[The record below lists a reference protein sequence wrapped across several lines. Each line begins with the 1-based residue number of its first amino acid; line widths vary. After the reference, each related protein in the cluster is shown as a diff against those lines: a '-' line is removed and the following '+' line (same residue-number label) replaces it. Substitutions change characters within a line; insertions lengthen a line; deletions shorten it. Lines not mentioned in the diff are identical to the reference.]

1 MNIHPIG
8 SEFDGDPVPN
18 PFQLLPVFQ
27 NHGSTPSSPPLTP
40 SATKTYAEQRVQA
53 GAEYTQESLEDAYY
67 DLFKTQDA
75 RFDHVLKGM
84 QKGGWTLGSF
94 LQKLFA
100 IPRDHELSRSQKH
113 AQMVS
118 GFLGCRDYEKFK
130 PDHIVELMYANK
142 DSAPK
147 ETRNKPGVPIVEK
160 ERRDATLMGR
170 HLLSEWA
177 IQKVEGFVSAQSEE
191 ISGKEGGFH
200 LTAKE
205 TTWDFIHGFSLAKA
219 IVPIEKKGTVLLRML
234 AAAALPAALSEAMRP
249 SEQNPTPYSI
259 HLSRPLHSGSGGNR
273 KDPLIII
280 VVACLMLMY
289 ARNLHFSLLRKISGI
304 WLFANNASA
313 SIFSVL
319 SRIGLSSSYTTVL
332 KTLRTLS
339 TSAQSII
346 REKAQQRAFLLI
358 YDNINRMS
366 RAWDPD
372 LGQRDMMNNGT
383 AATFIELMN
392 CDVGKAFDPQALK
405 AARDAGLR
413 AQLTTKPLYDRI
425 DAPELNAVMGL
436 HCLSFLTSETPIL
449 APHQVYINLRF
460 RTAHAKHRM
469 PDNHITVMHP
479 LATSTH
485 DEGTT
490 PGSRDVLDDLVLR
503 QLGMEKNE
511 VDKLLIIV
519 GGDQSTVKL
528 RNLQKFLADCPH
540 GYARYGWVLPLI
552 QLWHMGWADL
562 ERVLNTHWGRT
573 ASNSE
578 TGDMSSFYFT
588 NTILKRKIKD
598 VKRPDY
604 YPTQNFVFD
613 TLKAKIIDCWKV
625 HLGTDDLNTY
635 FTTNTYQIEELLR
648 LGQEIVEL
656 YLTIDASEKAREGFQ
671 GHKFKTGDAW
681 SRPAPSADAMDVD
694 DPADRYLG
702 DAVLANVI
710 LRLRDSMLHYE
721 FQHAVSDGDIG
732 RAMNVMAVWTFTF
745 TGCGKNKYLNE
756 LLEISCN
763 FLYEYSPDLRRTQLN
778 NWLCTFTE
786 HGCWFP
792 MDLLQEKNIKL
803 LKKLSQRRDSSF
815 GAAFYQE
822 IISYNIR
829 ALSKSSETMQSAVG
843 ISRTGGRHRRAK
855 KEAAMKELGTAMSE
869 RQLHKFRAG
878 RDFGHRA
885 NDDFEAGYLKLSKGK
900 VKDFIKR
907 TIADAGNLH
916 GDDDGVDE
924 SHSPAQ
930 VPFPN
935 VVINGVLHCGGDS
948 GSEMSSGLE
957 SDAE

>member
-1 MNIHPIG
+1 MDSEIDDDSGLHPSHPLPALQTTG
-8 SEFDGDPVPN
+8 SN
-18 PFQLLPVFQ
+18 P
-27 NHGSTPSSPPLTP
+27 SP
-40 SATKTYAEQRVQA
+40 SAPATTSQSTGTLPTPQTLGNPPINAPRTYADQGIQVGEPW
-53 GAEYTQESLEDAYY
+53 AE
-67 DLFKTQDA
+67 DLLKVHYHPVNTQD
-75 RFDHVLKGM
+75 RKFDFILLDIKR
-84 QKGGWTLGSF
+84 GGWSLGRF
-94 LQKLFA
+94 LGRLFVK
-100 IPRDHELSRSQKH
+100 PHPSQLSRSPRH
-113 AQMVS
+113 AETVSSFLNGKKS
-118 GFLGCRDYEKFK
+118 GFNVLNAAD
-130 PDHIVELMYANK
+130 IAELMHSNP

-147 ETRNKPGVPIVEK
+147 PTRRTPKTPAKATK
-160 ERRDATLMGR
+160 EEEEPPDPKKMAR

-177 IQKVEGFVSAQSEE
+177 IQKYIGEASAE

-200 LTAKE
+200 LSKE
-205 TTWDFIHGFSLAKA
+205 ATTWDFIHGFSLAKA
-219 IVPIEKKGTVLLRML
+219 MLPLEKKRSVLLRML
-234 AAAALPAALSEAMRP
+234 AAAALPAALSSAMRP
-249 SEQNPTPYSI
+249 SEMNPTPYFS
-259 HLSRPLHSGSGGNR
+259 HLFRPARSGSGSNR
-273 KDPLIII
+273 RDPLVIILI
-280 VVACLMLMY
+280 TFFMLMY
-289 ARNLHFSLLRKISGI
+289 ARNLHFSLLRKIAGI

-372 LGQRDMMNNGT
+372 LGQRDTMNNGT

-413 AQLTTKPLYDRI
+413 AQLTTEALYDRI

-436 HCLSFLTSETPIL
+436 HCLSFLISETPIL
-449 APHQVYINLRF
+449 APHQAYINLRF

-503 QLGMEKNE
+503 QLSMEKDE

-519 GGDQSTVKL
+519 GGDQSTVEKL

-578 TGDMSSFYFT
+578 TGDMSSFYFI

-598 VKRPDY
+598 
-604 YPTQNFVFD
+604 
-613 TLKAKIIDCWKV
+613 IIDCWKV

-648 LGQEIVEL
+648 LGQEMVEL

-694 DPADRYLG
+694 DPADQCLG

-710 LRLRDSMLHYE
+710 LRLRVIPGEY
-721 FQHAVSDGDIG
+721 DGS
-732 RAMNVMAVWTFTF
+732 W
-745 TGCGKNKYLNE
+745 
-756 LLEISCN
+756 
-763 FLYEYSPDLRRTQLN
+763 
-778 NWLCTFTE
+778 
-786 HGCWFP
+786 
-792 MDLLQEKNIKL
+792 
-803 LKKLSQRRDSSF
+803 SF
-815 GAAFYQE
+815 CRPPLPVLACC
-822 IISYNIR
+822 
-829 ALSKSSETMQSAVG
+829 
-843 ISRTGGRHRRAK
+843 
-855 KEAAMKELGTAMSE
+855 
-869 RQLHKFRAG
+869 FR
-878 RDFGHRA
+878 
-885 NDDFEAGYLKLSKGK
+885 
-900 VKDFIKR
+900 
-907 TIADAGNLH
+907 
-916 GDDDGVDE
+916 
-924 SHSPAQ
+924 
-930 VPFPN
+930 
-935 VVINGVLHCGGDS
+935 
-948 GSEMSSGLE
+948 
-957 SDAE
+957 